1 MRYVGGLGNMAIC
14 WCHWADAFVRHR
26 GSLWELSVSTLEDVG
41 DPVLGEEDNPGHR
54 DRVREG
60 LMVLGGS
67 RLLQCKAPMRKACY
81 SAPLSCSHPI
91 A

>member
-41 DPVLGEEDNPGHR
+41 DPVLGEEDNPGHMGPGQGR
-54 DRVREG
+54 TDG
-60 LMVLGGS
+60 
-67 RLLQCKAPMRKACY
+67 PWRK
-81 SAPLSCSHPI
+81 
-91 A
+91 